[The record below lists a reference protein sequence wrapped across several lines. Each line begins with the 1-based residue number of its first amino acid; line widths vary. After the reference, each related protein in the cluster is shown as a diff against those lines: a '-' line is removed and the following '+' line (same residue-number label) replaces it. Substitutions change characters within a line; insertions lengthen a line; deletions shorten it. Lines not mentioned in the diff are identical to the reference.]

1 LPVCPGEVQIIM
13 GKYYKSCFLVAQ
25 PGKLFSQK
33 YSQTGCSLA
42 NNIAILSHKI
52 AILIVTQIAQ
62 SNLQAY
68 TNKLQVEIQRFVGLL
83 AKRKPIKYSEQ
94 QANYSFYSYKF

>member
-1 LPVCPGEVQIIM
+1 MCCLCAKLSVNLVLARLSWGSTNHYGEVQIIM

-42 NNIAILSHKI
+42 NNIAILSHNI

-68 TNKLQVEIQRFVGLL
+68 TNKLQVEIHKDLL
-83 AKRKPIKYSEQ
+83 DY
-94 QANYSFYSYKF
+94 